1 LPATGVRVAQLRT
14 AELEATVDINFDC
27 PPSQGAIKRQDLAQL
42 NNLQLQSHVGTVI
55 KTATGFANVPAGR
68 SLIALNQ
75 VGTLLV
81 KPLHAGPSRL
91 IVVPPKS
98 IVFVRGNLRLQIQA
112 ARGEH
117 SVTTLAWEATQ
128 TPLLDFWVAGQAG
141 HRTQSAHSR
150 QIGCQSIQPQ
160 FTLACTRL
168 DEAINGA
175 PELCEPLVLSVAYEM
190 VGRLM
195 SGDDQVELASVPP
208 GLPQTVLELTQEVR
222 RQPTLAWPL
231 KEAADRAGYSPF
243 HFSRVFKQM
252 VGFGFHE
259 YVDRCRT
266 QMAVDMLCNT
276 DQPIDQVA
284 SACGFGTT
292 QGLRESVKEYL
303 GLVPSELRNSPI

>member
-1 LPATGVRVAQLRT
+1 LRT
-14 AELEATVDINFDC
+14 AEIESTVDIMFDC
-27 PPSQGAIKRQDLAQL
+27 PPSQGAIKRQTLSNL
-42 NNLQLQSHVGTVI
+42 NNLQLESLSGSVI
-55 KTATGFANVPAGR
+55 KTATGFASVAAGR
-68 SLIALNQ
+68 SLLVVNR

-81 KPLHAGPSRL
+81 KPLNAGPSRL
-91 IVVPPKS
+91 VVIPPKS
-98 IVFVRGNLRLQIQA
+98 VIFVRGNIRLQIQA

-117 SVTTLAWEATQ
+117 LLTAIAWDATH
-128 TPLLDFWVAGQAG
+128 TPLLDFWVAEQAG
-141 HRTQSAHSR
+141 HRTQTSHAR

-160 FTLACTRL
+160 FTSTVARL
-168 DEAINGA
+168 DEAIAGP
-175 PELCEPLVLSVAYEM
+175 PEVCEPLVFSVAYEM
-190 VGRLM
+190 VAKLM
-195 SGDDQVELASVPP
+195 SGQDQVELASVPP
-208 GLPQTVLELTQEVR
+208 DLPQTVKDLTMEVR
-222 RQPTLAWPL
+222 QQATLAWPL

-276 DQPIDQVA
+276 DSPIDQVA

-303 GLVPSELRNSPI
+303 GLVPSELRNSPF